1 MSYQN
6 PPTSIDED
14 ATAIPVVMTITPSTT
29 TTRTTVRSLGMVVAI
44 VAGMMMLMVAG
55 GAVWMMQDAGSS
67 YDPSSGS
74 LFETEEGGITLFYAE
89 VDDIYPLD
97 DGFVPSPQCLPA
109 SGRFRGYSTT
119 TQVGEGYPFDT
130 CYQLGKEATYC
141 WTRSYEYDCT
151 IVRGEVRNYRQ
162 CLYKQCIP
170 DGNLWQFVDAY
181 YVNPVTHPNSCG
193 TPCLV
198 MHKQK

>member
-1 MSYQN
+1 MR
-6 PPTSIDED
+6 DRR
-14 ATAIPVVMTITPSTT
+14 MT
-29 TTRTTVRSLGMVVAI
+29 
-44 VAGMMMLMVAG
+44 
-55 GAVWMMQDAGSS
+55 
-67 YDPSSGS
+67 DPSSGS
-74 LFETEEGGITLFYAE
+74 LFETEEGGITLFYPE
-89 VDDIYPLD
+89 DDVFYPED
-97 DGFVPSPQCLPA
+97 DGFVPSPQCLSA
-109 SGRFRGYSTT
+109 SGKFPGYSTT
-119 TQVGEGYPFDT
+119 TQVGEGYPFET
-130 CYQLGKEATYC
+130 CYQLDGEATYC

>member
-1 MSYQN
+1 MLYQN

-14 ATAIPVVMTITPSTT
+14 VTAIPVVTTITPSTT
-29 TTRTTVRSLGMVVAI
+29 TTRTTVRSLGMVDAI
-44 VAGMMMLMVAG
+44 VAGMTMLMVAG

-74 LFETEEGGITLFYAE
+74 LFETEEGGITLFNPKDDDLKE
-89 VDDIYPLD
+89 VDDFYPLD
-97 DGFVPSPQCLPA
+97 DGYIPDNRCLPA
-109 SGRFRGYSTT
+109 TGKFRGYSTT

-151 IVRGEVRNYRQ
+151 IVRG
-162 CLYKQCIP
+162 
-170 DGNLWQFVDAY
+170 
-181 YVNPVTHPNSCG
+181 
-193 TPCLV
+193 
-198 MHKQK
+198 